1 MTVGDYYV
9 LACIGLG
16 AFLCILGAFAI
27 LKKMGIVERFT
38 AKVPWLGEMSAPES
52 SLILVAGI
60 FVLILPLRLNPQLF
74 VSDKAVY
81 ELSEFTPGQGDAGD
95 IHASLVIDAF
105 WSLPEQMANFPVSAD
120 KIGYGHSGG
129 ILSSFAETELQG
141 RFFGSEV
148 TEAGSVTLPL
158 ARSCGNWSTDWY
170 ASDDSIR
177 NPCPESCESGTP
189 IAREFRLAG
198 YPPRLERQL
207 TFQCFKSATSLKVPV
222 GALQRALLTESP

>member
-16 AFLCILGAFAI
+16 AFLCIVGAYAI
-27 LKKMGIVERFT
+27 MKKLGIVERFS
-38 AKVPWLGEMSAPES
+38 ARIPWLGEMSAPES

-74 VSDKAVY
+74 VSDKETY

-95 IHASLVIDAF
+95 INPSLVIDAF
-105 WSLPEQMANFPVSAD
+105 WSLPEQMASFPVSAD
-120 KIGYGHSGG
+120 KRGQGPSGG
-129 ILSSFAETELQG
+129 VLSSFAETELKD
-141 RFFGSEV
+141 RFFGSPIA
-148 TEAGSVTLPL
+148 EAGSVTLPL
-158 ARSCGNWSTDWY
+158 ARSCGNWTTDWY
-170 ASDDSIR
+170 AREDSIR

-189 IAREFRLAG
+189 VAREFRLAG

-207 TFQCFKSATSLKVPV
+207 TFQCFKSGTSLNVPV
-222 GALQRALLTESP
+222 RALQRALLTESP